1 VPEKQIVATPRV
13 VPAQADDPQ
22 AVDPQA
28 VDRADLIDRVVDK
41 GGREARRDQEAHQSV
56 LMALEVVQ
64 EAVQVDPE
72 VVRNNNDEVG
82 SKNGA
87 DVSKRSFSHK
97 S

>member
-1 VPEKQIVATPRV
+1 MPEKQIVATRRA
-13 VPAQADDPQ
+13 VPAQAD
-22 AVDPQA
+22 DPQA

-41 GGREARRDQEAHQSV
+41 GGREARRRDQEAHQSV

>member
-1 VPEKQIVATPRV
+1 MPEKQIVATPRV

-22 AVDPQA
+22 AVDHA
-28 VDRADLIDRVVDK
+28 DRIDRVLDK
-41 GGREARRDQEAHQSV
+41 GGREARRRDQAAHRSV
-56 LMALEVVQ
+56 LMALQVALEVVQ
-64 EAVQVDPE
+64 VAPE
-72 VVRNNNDEVG
+72 VGRNNNDEVG

>member
-1 VPEKQIVATPRV
+1 MPEKQIVATPRV

-22 AVDPQA
+22 AVDHA
-28 VDRADLIDRVVDK
+28 DRIDRVVDK

-56 LMALEVVQ
+56 LMALEVALEV
-64 EAVQVDPE
+64 VQVDPE
-72 VVRNNNDEVG
+72 VVRNNNDEVVNKSG
-82 SKNGA
+82 G

>member
-1 VPEKQIVATPRV
+1 MPEKQIVAPPRV
-13 VPAQADDPQ
+13 VPAQAD
-22 AVDPQA
+22 DPQA

-56 LMALEVVQ
+56 LMALEVVL
-64 EAVQVDPE
+64 EVVQVDPE
-72 VVRNNNDEVG
+72 VVRNNNDEVVNKSG
-82 SKNGA
+82 G